1 MQSVIQ
7 MKYKMKMFWHLYFAE
22 QCHVFRI
29 ERVGNE
35 QNSGILRITSR
46 MIEISLIPGLSKLE
60 QMDLA
65 YTHEPSRRIM
75 GLVGTRGLH
84 LYLRT
89 LEAAVEDEI
98 VTDDEMSI
106 LRVIARAFALPDDV
120 MSNAW
125 DILRNQIDNPVNP
138 TDVHAHEKRQIG
150 DATTYQTALI
160 AALVGEIITE
170 DEWSKLRAALG
181 RPDWSDLER
190 MRRKWSRLSEQDEI
204 DRHIGF
210 WCEERTSKQ
219 VFSIMRRFEV
229 PCGIVKSP
237 EEMQIDPQ
245 LRHRGHYWELE
256 HPTMGKRTYDGPS
269 FRLSKTPG
277 ELTKASPL
285 LGEDNERIFTQLLNI
300 DEEEYNLS
308 LIHI

>member
-1 MQSVIQ
+1 
-7 MKYKMKMFWHLYFAE
+7 
-22 QCHVFRI
+22 
-29 ERVGNE
+29 
-35 QNSGILRITSR
+35 
-46 MIEISLIPGLSKLE
+46 
-60 QMDLA
+60 
-65 YTHEPSRRIM
+65 
-75 GLVGTRGLH
+75 
-84 LYLRT
+84 
-89 LEAAVEDEI
+89 
-98 VTDDEMSI
+98 
-106 LRVIARAFALPDDV
+106 
-120 MSNAW
+120 
-125 DILRNQIDNPVNP
+125 
-138 TDVHAHEKRQIG
+138 
-150 DATTYQTALI
+150 
-160 AALVGEIITE
+160 
-170 DEWSKLRAALG
+170 
-181 RPDWSDLER
+181 

-210 WCEERTSKQ
+210 WCEERTAKQ

-300 DEEEYNLS
+300 DEEEYNEL
-308 LIHI
+308 LVEGVLE

>member
-1 MQSVIQ
+1 MHNEIQ
-7 MKYKMKMFWHLYFAE
+7 MKYKMGVFRHTYSAE
-22 QCHVFRI
+22 QYHVSGVK
-29 ERVGNE
+29 RVENE
-35 QNSGILRITSR
+35 QNSGILRITR
-46 MIEISLIPGLSKLE
+46 HMAEISLILGLVKLE

-106 LRVIARAFALPDDV
+106 LRVIAGAFALPDDV

-160 AALVGEIITE
+160 AALVDEIITE
-170 DEWSKLRAALG
+170 DEWSML
-181 RPDWSDLER
+181 DV
-190 MRRKWSRLSEQDEI
+190 MRRVMGIQPSEHALIEEAVRAMASNVEDGDSFVSRL
-204 DRHIGF
+204 DRYV
-210 WCEERTSKQ
+210 T
-219 VFSIMRRFEV
+219 
-229 PCGIVKSP
+229 
-237 EEMQIDPQ
+237 
-245 LRHRGHYWELE
+245 L
-256 HPTMGKRTYDGPS
+256 HPYR
-269 FRLSKTPG
+269 
-277 ELTKASPL
+277 
-285 LGEDNERIFTQLLNI
+285 
-300 DEEEYNLS
+300 
-308 LIHI
+308 

>member
-1 MQSVIQ
+1 MQSEIQ
-7 MKYKMKMFWHLYFAE
+7 MKYKMGVFRHTYSAE
-22 QCHVFRI
+22 QYHVSGVK
-29 ERVGNE
+29 RVENE
-35 QNSGILRITSR
+35 QNSGILRITR
-46 MIEISLIPGLSKLE
+46 HMAEISLILGLVKLE

-160 AALVGEIITE
+160 AALVDEIITE
-170 DEWSKLRAALG
+170 DEWSML
-181 RPDWSDLER
+181 DV
-190 MRRKWSRLSEQDEI
+190 MRRVMGIQPSEHALIEEAVRAMASNVEDGDSFVSRL
-204 DRHIGF
+204 DRYV
-210 WCEERTSKQ
+210 T
-219 VFSIMRRFEV
+219 
-229 PCGIVKSP
+229 
-237 EEMQIDPQ
+237 
-245 LRHRGHYWELE
+245 L
-256 HPTMGKRTYDGPS
+256 HPYR
-269 FRLSKTPG
+269 
-277 ELTKASPL
+277 
-285 LGEDNERIFTQLLNI
+285 
-300 DEEEYNLS
+300 
-308 LIHI
+308 